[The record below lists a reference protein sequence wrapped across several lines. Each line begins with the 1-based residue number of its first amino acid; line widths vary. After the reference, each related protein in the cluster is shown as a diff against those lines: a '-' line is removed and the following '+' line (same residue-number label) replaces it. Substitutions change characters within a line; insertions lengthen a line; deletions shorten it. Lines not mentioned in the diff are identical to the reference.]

1 MCKRLLGDNNIS
13 SQLLLLNGYFN
24 ICIARGADATPS
36 DPFSVLFSAGAIRLS
51 RRSRRLGFWP
61 ECTDE
66 LGHFAV

>member
-36 DPFSVLFSAGAIRLS
+36 DPFSVLFSAGGDPLVAPITS
-51 RRSRRLGFWP
+51 I
-61 ECTDE
+61 E
-66 LGHFAV
+66 LLAGMYG